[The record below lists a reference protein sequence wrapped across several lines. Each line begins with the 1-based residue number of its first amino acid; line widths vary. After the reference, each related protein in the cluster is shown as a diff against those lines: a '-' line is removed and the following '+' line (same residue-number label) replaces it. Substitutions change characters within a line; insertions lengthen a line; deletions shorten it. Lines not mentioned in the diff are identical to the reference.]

1 MAAEDYME
9 AEKRGQSAYRASGHK
24 YLPALDEICD
34 RSMIEKEESIGVTDI
49 PLYLIVGTAHRG
61 RTEAFADNFMP
72 LLPMDT
78 EFGAKWVTLSISH
91 EEEGIHD
98 PIKVIEYLH
107 QYYVIEGNKR
117 VSVMK
122 YFGAYSIRADVTL
135 YVPKM
140 SDDPQVKIDLAYIP
154 FYRAT
159 HVAEIWFSHPES
171 FEVLM
176 KLVGVTPG
184 EEYPM
189 EKRTDLVSSFMRFRD
204 AFLAHGGAKFGYPVG
219 DAYLRFIHIQN
230 YNEVI
235 HYSPSD
241 MDKYV
246 VRYWGEFELL
256 GQSDEKSAD
265 VKLSP
270 DASKPRSLLS
280 FLIPGGTSV
289 KALKVGFVYERNPE
303 VSQWAYAHELGRKY
317 LEEVFGE
324 DLVTMVKCDVKAGET
339 DESAIDELISSGCN
353 LIFVTNAAMILA
365 CVKEAVLHPDVKIL
379 CNSLDISYNNV
390 RTYSARLYE
399 GKFLSGIIA
408 GALTQTGKIG
418 YVANTPIAGT
428 FADINAFAMG
438 TAAVNPAAKIYLSWS
453 GLKEDDYY
461 EDLYNEGCDL
471 ISTHEMVI
479 PNSTKR
485 RFGLFKR
492 GHNDEPVYLA
502 MTLFHWGIF
511 YEKMIESIV
520 SGSWKKDDD
529 VKALNY
535 WWGMSAGVVEF
546 FMSNQI
552 PEPTRRI
559 VNYFESGIKTKE
571 FQPFTGHLIRQD
583 GTDANPETKE
593 LSYEQIV
600 GMDYLLQNVIGDIPG
615 VKQLDDDARQLVA
628 AQGVIDKEGILLK
641 SE

>member
-1 MAAEDYME
+1 MAAEDYQS
-9 AEKRGQSAYRASGHK
+9 ALKLGQSAYRTSGHK
-24 YLPALDEICD
+24 YLPALDEICE
-34 RSMIEKEESIGVTDI
+34 RSVIEKEDRIGVVDI

-61 RTEAFADNFMP
+61 RTEAFASNFMP
-72 LLPMDT
+72 LLPQDT
-78 EFGAKWVTLSISH
+78 EFGAKWIALSISH

-107 QYYVIEGNKR
+107 KYYVIEGNKR

-122 YFGAYSIRADVTL
+122 YYGAYSIRADVTI
-135 YVPKM
+135 YVPKP
-140 SDDPQVKIDLAYIP
+140 SDDPQVKIERAYLP
-154 FYRAT
+154 FYHST
-159 HVAEIWFSHPES
+159 LIPEIWFSKPENY
-171 FEVLM
+171 ETLM
-176 KLVGVTPG
+176 KLVGITPG
-184 EEYPM
+184 EEYPND
-189 EKRTDLVSSFMRFRD
+189 KRTDLSSTFMRFKEV
-204 AFLAHGGAKFGYPVG
+204 FLAHGGSKFKYPVG
-219 DAYLRFIHIQN
+219 DAFLRFIHIQN
-230 YNEVI
+230 YEEVI
-235 HYSPSD
+235 HYSPAD

-256 GQSDEKSAD
+256 DQNSEESAD
-265 VKLSP
+265 VKLAP
-270 DASKPRSLLS
+270 DEKKSRSLLS

-317 LEEVFGE
+317 LEEVFGD
-324 DLVTMVKCDVKAGET
+324 DLVTEVKCDVKVGET
-339 DESAIDELISSGCN
+339 DESAIDELISNGCN
-353 LIFVTNAAMILA
+353 VIFVTNAAMILA
-365 CVKEAVLHPDVKIL
+365 CVKEAVLHPEVKIL

-399 GKFLSGIIA
+399 GKFLSGLLA
-408 GALTQTGKIG
+408 GALTKTGKIG

-428 FADINAFAMG
+428 FADINAFAIG
-438 TAAVNPAAKIYLSWS
+438 AAAVNPDARVYLSWS

-461 EDLYNEGCDL
+461 EDLYKEGCDL

-492 GHNDEPVYLA
+492 GRNDEPVYVA

-520 SGSWKKDDD
+520 SGSWKKDNE

-546 FMSNQI
+546 FMSGQI
-552 PEPTRRI
+552 PEPTARL
-559 VNYFESGIKTKE
+559 VNYFEKGIKNKE

-593 LSYEQIV
+593 LGYEQIV
-600 GMDYLLQNVIGDIPG
+600 GMDYLLQNVIGTIPR
-615 VKQLDDDARQLVA
+615 VKQLDDDAKQLVA